1 MAVVISLLAGI
12 LLERLLFYQEMAER
26 ANVES
31 MISRFKSG
39 LRIHMAEMLI
49 HGRAQEYPS
58 LATENPVDWLDEK
71 PENYRGHLPAKS
83 PSELKPGNWYY
94 DPSTH
99 TLIYL
104 VKHGRYFK
112 PDSTGLKRVRLHV
125 VLVLNPDSDSKQPRV
140 LSVQMLL
147 VEPYRWF

>member
-1 MAVVISLLAGI
+1 MAVVISLLAGV

-31 MISRFKSG
+31 MISLFKSG
-39 LRIHMAEMLI
+39 LRIHMAELLI

-71 PENYRGHLPAKS
+71 PENYRGSLPDGHS
-83 PSELKPGNWYY
+83 SELQSGSWYY
-94 DPSTH
+94 DMPTH

-112 PDSTGLKRVRLHV
+112 PDSEGLKRVRLHV
-125 VLVLNPDSDSKQPRV
+125 VPVVNPDTDSKQPRV
-140 LSVQMLL
+140 LGMQMLL
-147 VEPYRWF
+147 VEPYRWL